1 MKTLGAILRGIW
13 VELGKTFRILRRNRT
28 GLVGLGI
35 ITLMVLMAFIG
46 PNFVPQQ
53 QDVNVGEM
61 YQSPSLKHPLGTDFQ
76 GMDNLISIVNGGK
89 EIMIVAF
96 LAGIISTAIAVIV
109 GSVSAFAGGWVDSLL
124 VEVVNIWLT
133 VPQFPLL
140 AVLATLIKLDS
151 PPLLA
156 MLLGVLG
163 WAGLARQVRSQ
174 VLSLRQREY
183 VEAAVAL
190 DLGTSHI
197 IFREM
202 LPNMMSFIAISL
214 VLSMTS
220 AIFQQTGLVFLG
232 LVPLS
237 GANWGVML
245 STAYAKGAIY
255 STAAMWNVLAPVFA
269 IAIFQVGLV
278 MLARSLDE
286 IFNPRLRSEV

>member
-1 MKTLGAILRGIW
+1 
-13 VELGKTFRILRRNRT
+13 
-28 GLVGLGI
+28 
-35 ITLMVLMAFIG
+35 
-46 PNFVPQQ
+46 
-53 QDVNVGEM
+53 
-61 YQSPSLKHPLGTDFQ
+61 
-76 GMDNLISIVNGGK
+76 
-89 EIMIVAF
+89 MIVAF
-96 LAGIISTAIAVIV
+96 LAGIISTAIAVII
-109 GSVSAFAGGWVDSLL
+109 GSVSAFAGGWVDSVL

-140 AVLATLIKLDS
+140 AVLATLMKLDS

-156 MLLGVLG
+156 SLLGILG

-190 DLGTSHI
+190 DLGTYHI

-220 AIFQQTGLVFLG
+220 AIYQQTGLVFLG

-255 STAAMWNVLAPVFA
+255 STTAMWNVLAPVFA
-269 IAIFQVGLV
+269 IALFQVGLV